1 MSRKLK
7 WGIVLAVVALLMF
20 YPFETTVAPEQRVL
34 VVSSEMH
41 PIQGIIV
48 RQSWQNYSLEREG
61 HEEELLTDENGR
73 VTLPKRT
80 IRANLLR
87 RILGPFISIAGQGV
101 HASFGAKTWV
111 ILVTGGGKKISDR
124 VVQPQPNDT
133 LYRLE
138 L

>member
-1 MSRKLK
+1 MSRMLK
-7 WGIVLAVVALLMF
+7 WGIVVAVVAVLML
-20 YPFETTVAPEQRVL
+20 YPFKTTVAPEQRVL
-34 VVSSEMH
+34 VVTNDMH
-41 PIQGIIV
+41 PVQGVIV

-61 HEEELLTDENGR
+61 HEEELLTDVNGR
-73 VTLPKRT
+73 VTLPTRT

-101 HASFGAKTWV
+101 HASFGSKTWV
-111 ILVTGGGKKISDR
+111 ILVTSGEKTVSDK
-124 VVQPQPNDT
+124 VAQPQPNEV